1 MKNSLFRKNSLDRVS
16 SPEQL
21 NDRIRVTNSGVWML
35 MVGILLILAGI
46 CVWGL
51 FGRLNTS
58 LPVGVV
64 TQAGRSVCYVK
75 EEDRSGVAIGMTVTA
90 EQGTTTVTAISLQP
104 IRVDDSFP
112 EYLRHVGGLSEGEWV
127 YAVTLQNPLGEDGSI
142 HRANIVIESI
152 APVRFVIN

>member
-1 MKNSLFRKNSLDRVS
+1 
-16 SPEQL
+16 
-21 NDRIRVTNSGVWML
+21 
-35 MVGILLILAGI
+35 
-46 CVWGL
+46 
-51 FGRLNTS
+51 
-58 LPVGVV
+58 
-64 TQAGRSVCYVK
+64 
-75 EEDRSGVAIGMTVTA
+75 
-90 EQGTTTVTAISLQP
+90 VTAISLQP